1 MGGAVSDI
9 VRREVESR
17 GMAIHDYLQREE
29 LAIANSVPTAEG
41 AIQLAMEE
49 LPITIS
55 GARCLITGY
64 GRVGQA
70 LAGCWWRWGR
80 T

>member
-9 VRREVESR
+9 VRREVESP
-17 GMAIHDYLQREE
+17 GHGDPPITYSGEE

-55 GARCLITGY
+55 GARLPHHRLRPGW
-64 GRVGQA
+64 GRRWP
-70 LAGCWWRWGR
+70 GCW
-80 T
+80 

>member
-1 MGGAVSDI
+1 MSGGRWRAGAWRST
-9 VRREVESR
+9 
-17 GMAIHDYLQREE
+17 DYLQREE

-70 LAGCWWRWGR
+70 LPGCW
-80 T
+80 